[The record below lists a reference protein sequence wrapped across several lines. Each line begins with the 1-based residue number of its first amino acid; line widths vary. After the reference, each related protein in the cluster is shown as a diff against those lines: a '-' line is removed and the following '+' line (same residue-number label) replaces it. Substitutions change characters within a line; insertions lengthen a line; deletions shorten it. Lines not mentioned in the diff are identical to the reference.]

1 VAVIAKA
8 PEQPERADGE
18 AVRRERSGSAAEAQ
32 RKRSGS
38 AAEALRKRSGSAAE
52 AHRRQRRALV
62 WRCWLL
68 ASKALYEP

>member
-38 AAEALRKRSGSAAE
+38 AAEAQRKRSGSAAQAE
-52 AHRRQRRALV
+52 ARTCLALLV
-62 WRCWLL
+62 TGV
-68 ASKALYEP
+68 